1 VMEGYLK
8 AKAKSGFYVEPY
20 DHPLIGSFLKT
31 KALIKEKTLFDYQ
44 WAFQTNVI
52 DESFFPHALWG
63 KLVRETLNSQK
74 VGINQ
79 FDKQGLEELRL
90 EIAKY
95 LKNFRGIICRPEQI
109 VVGSGTESLL
119 ALLIPLLGTTLHYGM
134 ENPGY
139 PKISQFFRNWDL
151 LFSYVNLDDHGL
163 RVEELSKK
171 QIDVVH
177 VTPSH
182 QFPMGIVMPLQ
193 RRLELLNWAK
203 LKEKRFIIE
212 DDYDSEF
219 RYLGQPI
226 PALSSLDGLGKVIYM
241 NSFSKSLAP
250 SLRISYM
257 VLPEALLQVFLER
270 FSYHSSSVP
279 YFEQWVLAKFME
291 GGHFERHLNRMRKVY
306 KNRLSFFQK
315 VFGELGLDEC
325 FLLQGYDAGLH
336 FLMTTKKATE
346 EALIK
351 AAEKVKIK
359 VLGLSEF
366 TFQEANYPTS
376 LVIGYSGLNEEQ
388 IKTALTKLKTPWALC
403 LTKPDNMI
411 E

>member
-1 VMEGYLK
+1 MLTFYPDKQAKQPLYRQLYEFVKTMIQSGQLKTGEKMPSKRALSAHLKLSQVTIDTAYQQLVMEGYLK

-151 LFSYVNLDDHGL
+151 LLSYFNLDVHGL
-163 RVEELSKK
+163 RVEELSK
-171 QIDVVH
+171 
-177 VTPSH
+177 
-182 QFPMGIVMPLQ
+182 
-193 RRLELLNWAK
+193 
-203 LKEKRFIIE
+203 
-212 DDYDSEF
+212 
-219 RYLGQPI
+219 
-226 PALSSLDGLGKVIYM
+226 
-241 NSFSKSLAP
+241 
-250 SLRISYM
+250 
-257 VLPEALLQVFLER
+257 
-270 FSYHSSSVP
+270 
-279 YFEQWVLAKFME
+279 
-291 GGHFERHLNRMRKVY
+291 
-306 KNRLSFFQK
+306 
-315 VFGELGLDEC
+315 
-325 FLLQGYDAGLH
+325 
-336 FLMTTKKATE
+336 
-346 EALIK
+346 
-351 AAEKVKIK
+351 
-359 VLGLSEF
+359 
-366 TFQEANYPTS
+366 
-376 LVIGYSGLNEEQ
+376 
-388 IKTALTKLKTPWALC
+388 
-403 LTKPDNMI
+403 
-411 E
+411 